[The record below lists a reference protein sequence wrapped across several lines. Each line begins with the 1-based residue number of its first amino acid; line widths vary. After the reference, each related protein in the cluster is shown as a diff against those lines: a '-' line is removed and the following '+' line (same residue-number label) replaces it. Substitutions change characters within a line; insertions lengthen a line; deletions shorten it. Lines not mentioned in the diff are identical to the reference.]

1 VTSEQEK
8 YESVICQEVSP
19 EENIIATYYLATSDN
34 KYDLFDLAW
43 NLAVGQSI
51 GNPNTRSLFETDEM
65 ILAHSCKI
73 LAKKEDLRKKK
84 EGIVKIAFPLV
95 NINLDNDG
103 ISQMLCHFMGGQLD
117 INMFEKC
124 VLKDF
129 QLPEKS
135 KKHFLGPKF
144 GIKGFRDFVG
154 NHDRPLLGAI
164 IKPKVGASKE
174 VLLEMTKQL
183 VEGGVEFI
191 KEDEIMSNPDVAP
204 LEERVPY
211 IMNYLNSIDRKV
223 VYCFCITSDFPHCLE
238 RVKKVHELGG
248 NGVHINFWS
257 GLGVYNAIRKL
268 DLPIFLHFQKS
279 GDKILTNKRHDFHIE
294 WPVIC
299 KMARMS
305 GADFI
310 HAGMWGGYYHEDEED
325 LRKTMSAL
333 KDGEDYEGTVPALSG
348 GMYPGLV
355 DAVKNQ
361 FGNDVMC
368 SCGGSI
374 HGHPSGTLA
383 GTKAMQQAIEAAT
396 KKIDLDNGNLENELK
411 QAIDKWGYIKS
422 KLPEEQKFNIII
434 PMAGRGQRW
443 IDAGYTFP
451 KPLIEI
457 KNKPMIE
464 LVLENININGN
475 YIFICLKEHIE
486 KFSLDTV
493 LKNLKP
499 DCKIISI
506 DKVTEGAA
514 ATILESKSLINN
526 DEPVIIANCD
536 QWIDWSS
543 SRFIDFINK
552 KNPEGALVTYTS
564 THPRNSFVK
573 INEENQVVEIA
584 EKKPISNIA
593 NAGIFYVK
601 SGKNMI
607 EAIEKMINQEIR
619 TNNEFFL
626 STAFNEFNF
635 EKSKIMT
642 YHVDEVKSMGTPEEL
657 ENSWKTNWTKES
669 NEKI

>member
-1 VTSEQEK
+1 MITEQEK
-8 YESVICQEVSP
+8 YESVICQNVSSD
-19 EENIIATYYLATSDN
+19 ENIIATYFLSSSDN
-34 KYDLFDLAW
+34 KYNLFDLAW

-51 GNPNTRSLFETDEM
+51 GNPNTRSLYETDEM
-65 ILAHSCKI
+65 ILEHSCKI
-73 LAKKEDLRKKK
+73 LGKREDLVKKR
-84 EGIVKIAFPLV
+84 EGVVKIAFPLV
-95 NINLDNDG
+95 NINLENDG

-117 INMFEKC
+117 INMFDKC

-129 QLPEKS
+129 ELPEKA

-144 GIKGFRDFVG
+144 GVKGIRDFVN

-164 IKPKVGASKE
+164 IKPKVGATKE
-174 VLLEMTKQL
+174 ILLEMTKQL
-183 VEGGVEFI
+183 VEGGIEFI
-191 KEDEIMSNPDVAP
+191 KEDEIMSNPDIAP

-211 IMNYLNSIDRKV
+211 IMNYLNSIERKV
-223 VYCFCITSDFPHCLE
+223 IYCFSITSDFPYCLE
-238 RVKKVHELGG
+238 RVKQVHELGG

-279 GDKILTNKRHDFHIE
+279 GDKILTNKKHNFHIE

-299 KMARMS
+299 KIARMS

-310 HAGMWGGYYHEDEED
+310 HAGMWGGYYHEEEED
-325 LRKTMSAL
+325 LRRTISAL
-333 KDGEDYEGTVPALSG
+333 TDGDDYEGTIPALSG
-348 GMYPGLV
+348 GMHPGLV
-355 DAVKNQ
+355 GAVRNR

-383 GTKAMQQAIEAAT
+383 GTKAMRQSIDAAIKE
-396 KKIDLDNGNLENELK
+396 IDLESTSLQSELK
-411 QAIDKWGYIKS
+411 EAIDKWGYVKYD
-422 KLPEEQKFNIII
+422 LPQEQVFNIVI

-443 IDAGYTFP
+443 KDAGYIFP

-457 KNKPMIE
+457 KNKSMIQ
-464 LVLENININGN
+464 LVLENINLNGN

-486 KFSLDTV
+486 KFSLDSV

-499 DCKIISI
+499 DCKIITI
-506 DKVTEGAA
+506 DEITDGAA
-514 ATILESKSLINN
+514 STILKSKEFINK
-526 DEPVIIANCD
+526 DEPLIIANCD
-536 QWIDWSS
+536 QLINWSS

-552 KNPEGALVTYTS
+552 KDPDGVLVTYTS

-573 INEENQVVEIA
+573 TDDENTIIEIA

-593 NAGIFYVK
+593 NAGVFYYK
-601 SGKNMI
+601 SGLEMVN
-607 EAIEKMINQEIR
+607 AIEKMIEKNIR

-626 STAFNEFNF
+626 STAFNEFVL
-635 EKSKIMT
+635 KKQKILS
-642 YHVDEVKSMGTPEEL
+642 YHVEEVKSMGTPEEL
-657 ENSWKTNWTKES
+657 DNSWKTNWNKE
-669 NEKI
+669 

>member
-1 VTSEQEK
+1 MTSEQEK
-8 YESVICQEVSP
+8 YESVICQDVSP
-19 EENIIATYYLATSDN
+19 DENMIATYFLSSSEN
-34 KYDLFDLAW
+34 KYNLFDLAW

-65 ILAHSCKI
+65 IQKHSCKI
-73 LAKKEDLRKKK
+73 LGKKEDLQKKR
-84 EGIVKIAFPLV
+84 EGVVKIAFPLV
-95 NINLDNDG
+95 NINLENDG

-117 INMFEKC
+117 INMFQKC
-124 VLKDF
+124 ILQDF
-129 QLPEKS
+129 QLPEKA

-144 GIKGFRDFVG
+144 GIKGFRDFVN

-164 IKPKVGASKE
+164 IKPKVGATKE
-174 VLLEMTKQL
+174 ILLEMTKQL

-211 IMNYLNSIDRKV
+211 IMNYLNSIERKV
-223 VYCFCITSDFPHCLE
+223 VYCFSITSDFPHCLE

-257 GLGVYNAIRKL
+257 GLGVYSAIRKL

-299 KMARMS
+299 KIARMS

-310 HAGMWGGYYHEDEED
+310 HAGMWGGYYHEEEED
-325 LRKTMSAL
+325 LRKTMTAL
-333 KDGEDYEGTVPALSG
+333 TDGDDYEGTVPALSG
-348 GMYPGLV
+348 GMHAGLV
-355 DAVKNQ
+355 GAVRNR

-383 GTKAMQQAIEAAT
+383 GTKAMKQAIDASIQEV
-396 KKIDLDNGNLENELK
+396 DLENTNLENELK
-411 QAIDKWGYIKS
+411 EAIDKWGYTKYDIPK
-422 KLPEEQKFNIII
+422 EQEFNIVI
-434 PMAGRGQRW
+434 PMAGRGKRW

-457 KNKPMIE
+457 KNKPMIQ
-464 LVLENININGN
+464 LVLENINLKGN

-493 LKNLKP
+493 LKSLKP
-499 DCKIISI
+499 DCKIITIDEITDGAAVTILKSKEFI
-506 DKVTEGAA
+506 DK
-514 ATILESKSLINN
+514 
-526 DEPVIIANCD
+526 DEPVIVANCD
-536 QWIDWSS
+536 QWMNWSS
-543 SRFIDFINK
+543 ARFVDFINK
-552 KNPEGALVTYTS
+552 RNPDGVLVTYTS
-564 THPRNSFVK
+564 THPKNSFVK
-573 INEENQVVEIA
+573 LDNENNVIEIA

-593 NAGIFYVK
+593 NAGVFYHK
-601 SGKNMI
+601 SGKTLLS
-607 EAIEKMINQEIR
+607 AIEKMIEKNVR
-619 TNNEFFL
+619 TNNELFF
-626 STAFNEFNF
+626 STAFNELDLQ
-635 EKSKIMT
+635 KQKVLS
-642 YHVDEVKSMGTPEEL
+642 YHVEEVKSMGTPEEL
-657 ENSWKTNWTKES
+657 DNSWKTSWNDD
-669 NEKI
+669 

>member
-1 VTSEQEK
+1 MTSEQEK

-19 EENIIATYYLATSDN
+19 EENIIATYYLATNDN

-348 GMYPGLV
+348 GMHPGLV

-573 INEENQVVEIA
+573 INEENQVVESA

-642 YHVDEVKSMGTPEEL
+642 YHVDELKSMGTPEEL

>member
-1 VTSEQEK
+1 MSSEQEK
-8 YESVICQEVSP
+8 YESVICQDVSS
-19 EENIIATYYLATSDN
+19 EENIIATYFLSASEN
-34 KYDLFDLAW
+34 KYNLFDLAW

-73 LAKKEDLRKKK
+73 LGKKEDLVKKR

-95 NINLDNDG
+95 NINLENDG

-117 INMFEKC
+117 INMFQKC

-144 GIKGFRDFVG
+144 GIKGFRDFVN

-164 IKPKVGASKE
+164 IKPKVGATKE
-174 VLLEMTKQL
+174 ILLEMTKQL

-211 IMNYLNSIDRKV
+211 IMNYLNSIERKV
-223 VYCFCITSDFPHCLE
+223 VYCFSITSDFPHCLE
-238 RVKKVHELGG
+238 RVKLVHKLGG

-299 KMARMS
+299 KIARMS

-310 HAGMWGGYYHEDEED
+310 HAGMWGGYYHEEEED
-325 LRKTMSAL
+325 LRRTFAAL
-333 KDGEDYEGTVPALSG
+333 KDGDDYEGTVPALSG
-348 GMYPGLV
+348 GMHPGLV
-355 DAVKNQ
+355 GAVKNQ

-396 KKIDLDNGNLENELK
+396 KEIDLDTVNLESELK
-411 QAIDKWGYIKS
+411 EAIDKWGYIKS
-422 KLPEEQKFNIII
+422 DIPKEQKFNIIV

-457 KNKPMIE
+457 ENKPMIE
-464 LVLENININGN
+464 LVLKNINLEGN

-506 DKVTEGAA
+506 DEITDGAA
-514 ATILESKSLINN
+514 STILKAKDMISK
-526 DEPVIIANCD
+526 DDPIIVANCD
-536 QWIDWSS
+536 QLIDWSS

-552 KNPEGALVTYTS
+552 KNPDGALVTYTS

-573 INEENQVVEIA
+573 TNEENQVIEIA
-584 EKKPISNIA
+584 EKKPISDIA
-593 NAGIFYVK
+593 NAGIFYSK
-601 SGKNMI
+601 SGKDMILAIENMI
-607 EAIEKMINQEIR
+607 NKNIR

-626 STAFNEFNF
+626 STAFNEYDLK
-635 EKSKIMT
+635 KSKILT
-642 YHVDEVKSMGTPEEL
+642 YHVKEVKSMGTPEEL
-657 ENSWKTNWTKES
+657 ENSRKTNWNKTS

>member
-1 VTSEQEK
+1 MTSEQEK

-19 EENIIATYYLATSDN
+19 EENIIATYYLATNDN

-84 EGIVKIAFPLV
+84 EGIGKIAFPLV

-191 KEDEIMSNPDVAP
+191 KADEIMSNPDVAP

-348 GMYPGLV
+348 GMHPGLV

-396 KKIDLDNGNLENELK
+396 KKIDLNNGNLENELK

>member
-1 VTSEQEK
+1 MTSEQEK
-8 YESVICQEVSP
+8 YESIICQDVSP
-19 EENIIATYYLATSDN
+19 DENIIATYILSSSEN
-34 KYDLFDLAW
+34 KYNLFDLAW

-51 GNPNTRSLFETDEM
+51 GNPNIRSLFETDEM
-65 ILAHSCKI
+65 ITQHSCKI
-73 LAKKEDLRKKK
+73 LGKKEELVKKK

-95 NINLDNDG
+95 NINLENDG

-129 QLPEKS
+129 QLPKKS
-135 KKHFLGPKF
+135 KRFFLGPKF
-144 GIKGFRDFVG
+144 GIKGFRDFVN

-174 VLLEMTKQL
+174 VLLEITKQL
-183 VEGGVEFI
+183 VDGGVEFI

-211 IMNYLNSIDRKV
+211 IMKYLNSLERKV
-223 VYCFCITSDFPHCLE
+223 VYCFSITSDFPYCLE
-238 RVKKVHELGG
+238 RVKQVYELGG

-279 GDKILTNKRHDFHIE
+279 GDKILTNKKHNFHIE
-294 WPVIC
+294 WQVIC
-299 KMARMS
+299 KIARMS

-310 HAGMWGGYYHEDEED
+310 HAGMWGGYYHEEEDD
-325 LRKTMSAL
+325 LRKTIAVL
-333 KDGEDYEGTVPALSG
+333 TDGCDYEGTVPSLSG
-348 GMYPGLV
+348 GMHAGLV
-355 DAVKNQ
+355 GVIRNR

-383 GTKAMQQAIEAAT
+383 GTKAMKQAIDAAA
-396 KKIDLDNGNLENELK
+396 KEIDLDSIDLKNELK
-411 QAIDKWGYIKS
+411 EAIDKWGYIKYD
-422 KLPEEQKFNIII
+422 LPTEQTFNIII

-457 KNKPMIE
+457 KNKPMIQ
-464 LVLENININGN
+464 LVLENINLKGN

-486 KFSLDTV
+486 NFSLDKV

-499 DCKIISI
+499 ECKIITI
-506 DKVTEGAA
+506 DEITDGAA
-514 ATILESKSLINN
+514 TTILKSKELISN
-526 DEPVIIANCD
+526 DEPIIIANCD
-536 QWIDWSS
+536 QLINWSS
-543 SRFIDFINK
+543 ARFVDFINK
-552 KNPEGALVTYTS
+552 RNPDGVLVTYTS
-564 THPRNSFVK
+564 THPRNSFVR
-573 INEENQVVEIA
+573 INDENKVVEVS
-584 EKKPISNIA
+584 EKKPISNLA
-593 NAGIFYVK
+593 NAGVFYYK
-601 SGKNMI
+601 SGQEMI
-607 EAIEKMINQEIR
+607 NAIEKMINKNIR

-626 STAFNEFNF
+626 STAFNEFDLK
-635 EKSKIMT
+635 KSEILS
-642 YHVDEVKSMGTPEEL
+642 YHVEEVKSMGTPEEL
-657 ENSWKTNWTKES
+657 DSWKDKLE
-669 NEKI
+669 

>member
-19 EENIIATYYLATSDN
+19 EENIIATYYLATNDN

-348 GMYPGLV
+348 GMHPGLV

-396 KKIDLDNGNLENELK
+396 KKIDLNNGNLENELK

>member
-1 VTSEQEK
+1 VSTEQEK
-8 YESVICQEVSP
+8 YESVICQDVSP
-19 EENIIATYYLATSDN
+19 EENIIATYYLSASEN
-34 KYDLFDLAW
+34 KYNLFDLAW

-73 LAKKEDLRKKK
+73 LAKKEDLIKKRD
-84 EGIVKIAFPLV
+84 GIVKIAFPLV

-117 INMFEKC
+117 INMFQKC

-129 QLPEKS
+129 QIPEKS

-174 VLLEMTKQL
+174 ILLEMTKQL

-211 IMNYLNSIDRKV
+211 IMDYLNSIDRKV

-310 HAGMWGGYYHEDEED
+310 HAGMWGGYYHEEEED

-333 KDGEDYEGTVPALSG
+333 KDGDDYEGTVPALSG
-348 GMYPGLV
+348 GMHPGLV
-355 DAVKNQ
+355 GAVKNQ

-383 GTKAMQQAIEAAT
+383 GTKAMQQAIDAAN
-396 KKIDLDNGNLENELK
+396 KEIDLSTANLDSELK
-411 QAIDKWGYIKS
+411 QAIDKWGYVKS
-422 KLPEEQKFNIII
+422 ELPKDKKINIVV
-434 PMAGRGQRW
+434 PMAGRGQKW

-457 KNKPMIE
+457 NNKSMIE
-464 LVLENININGN
+464 LVLNNINLEGN
-475 YIFICLKEHIE
+475 YIFICLKDHIE

-499 DCKIISI
+499 GCEIISI
-506 DKVTEGAA
+506 DKITDGAA
-514 ATILESKSLINN
+514 STILKAKELIHN
-526 DEPVIIANCD
+526 DDPVIIANSD
-536 QWIDWSS
+536 QLIDWSS

-552 KNPEGALVTYTS
+552 KNPDAAFVTYTS

-573 INEENQVVEIA
+573 INENHEVVEIA
-584 EKKPISNIA
+584 EKKPISNMA
-593 NAGIFYVK
+593 NAGIFYSK
-601 SGKNMI
+601 SGKNI
-607 EAIEKMINQEIR
+607 ITAIENMINKNIR

-626 STAFNEFNF
+626 SPAFNEFDLKN
-635 EKSKIMT
+635 STLLT
-642 YHVDEVKSMGTPEEL
+642 YHIDELKSLGTPEEL
-657 ENSWKTNWTKES
+657 ENSLKSNWNNDT

>member
-1 VTSEQEK
+1 MTSEQEK

-19 EENIIATYYLATSDN
+19 EENIIATYYLATNDN

-348 GMYPGLV
+348 GMHPGLV

-396 KKIDLDNGNLENELK
+396 KKIDLNNGNLENELK

>member
-1 VTSEQEK
+1 MKNNRT
-8 YESVICQEVSP
+8 
-19 EENIIATYYLATSDN
+19 NIFCPI
-34 KYDLFDLAW
+34 
-43 NLAVGQSI
+43 
-51 GNPNTRSLFETDEM
+51 
-65 ILAHSCKI
+65 
-73 LAKKEDLRKKK
+73 
-84 EGIVKIAFPLV
+84 
-95 NINLDNDG
+95 
-103 ISQMLCHFMGGQLD
+103 
-117 INMFEKC
+117 
-124 VLKDF
+124 
-129 QLPEKS
+129 
-135 KKHFLGPKF
+135 KF
-144 GIKGFRDFVG
+144 
-154 NHDRPLLGAI
+154 
-164 IKPKVGASKE
+164 IKPNVGASKE

-191 KEDEIMSNPDVAP
+191 KEDEIISNPDVAP

-348 GMYPGLV
+348 GMHPGLV

>member
-1 VTSEQEK
+1 MTSEQEK

-348 GMYPGLV
+348 GMHPGLV

-396 KKIDLDNGNLENELK
+396 KKIDLNNGNLENELK